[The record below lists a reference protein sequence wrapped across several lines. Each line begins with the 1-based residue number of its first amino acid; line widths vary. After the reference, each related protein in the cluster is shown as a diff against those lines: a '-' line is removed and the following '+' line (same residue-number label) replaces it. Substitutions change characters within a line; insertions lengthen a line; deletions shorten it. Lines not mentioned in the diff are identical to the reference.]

1 MTLGEIKEKINWK
14 SPKYVIPA
22 PFFPLLLYMGYAYID
37 IKNDLASKE
46 EVESALKDVEGLNT
60 RMPNSYG
67 SDLMGKSEGVNR
79 KFDDLRDKTAVMGI
93 EDDLDSLTKKEEYQ
107 SQYDAANRNRLN
119 REEQQRQ
126 TEFERRKKLLERQAN
141 GGRDQSPDEFLG
153 NPSQD
158 DLFRSSRKRGEKEM
172 QEYKDQV
179 QMMRD
184 LGLNYQN
191 GVKGQIDEQT
201 GRTSGSESQGVNTGL
216 VPNLNSQPESED
228 PSGRKSVKSLGS
240 DSKEHT
246 VFKKVPYKNPN
257 FNTIGDNKRQSSVI
271 KAIIDEN
278 IKAVDGSRVRL
289 RLLDDIE
296 VSDVTI
302 KKGSYLYCT
311 MSGFGS
317 QRVHGTVESVM
328 VGDELYRISLTL
340 YDTDGIE
347 GLYVP
352 ESQFRETSKEVGSQ
366 ALSNDMDVTSNM
378 NTGSNI
384 AQWTT
389 NAIKQAYQGITNAI
403 SKHIKKNK
411 AHLKYGTQVLLLNG
425 NSSAGSKKNRN
436 ATSK

>member
-1 MTLGEIKEKINWK
+1 MTLQEIKDKINWK
-14 SPKYVIPA
+14 RPKYIIPA
-22 PFFPLLLYMGYAYID
+22 PFYPLLLYMGYAYIE
-37 IKNDLASKE
+37 IKSDFASKKE
-46 EVESALKDVEGLNT
+46 EEDKLEEVEGLNT

-67 SDLMGKSEGVNR
+67 SDLMNKSEGVYR
-79 KFDDLRDKTAVMGI
+79 RFDNLKDKTAVIGI

-107 SQYDAANRNRLN
+107 SQYGESYKNRLN
-119 REEQQRQ
+119 REEQARQ
-126 TEFERRKKLLERQAN
+126 AELERRKNLIDRQAN

-153 NPSQD
+153 SPSQD
-158 DLFRSSRKRGEKEM
+158 DLFRRSRERGDKEM

-191 GVKGQIDEQT
+191 GVKGQIDEQV
-201 GRTSGSESQGVNTGL
+201 GRTSNGENKSGSTGL
-216 VPNLNSQPESED
+216 VPDLTPQTESED
-228 PSGRKSVKSLGS
+228 PAGRKSVKSLGS

-257 FNTIGDNKRQSSVI
+257 FNTIGENKKQSSVI

-366 ALSNDMDVTSNM
+366 ALSQDMDVTSNM
-378 NTGSNI
+378 NTGTNI

-389 NAIKQAYQGITNAI
+389 SAIKQAYQGISNAI

-425 NSSAGSKKNRN
+425 NSSGGNKNSR
-436 ATSK
+436 SSSLR